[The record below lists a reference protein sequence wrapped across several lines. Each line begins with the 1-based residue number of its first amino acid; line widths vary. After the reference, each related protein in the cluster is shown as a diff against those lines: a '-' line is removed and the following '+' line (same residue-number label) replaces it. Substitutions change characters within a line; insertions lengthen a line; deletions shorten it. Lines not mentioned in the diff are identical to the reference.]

1 MKKYAAFLAA
11 IWILALC
18 AGCAGEPAA
27 AEVAPSA
34 SGVVP
39 ASETRPLPKREY
51 VTFTGSMSEV
61 KLREPKPMRLPLNGA
76 AAFCAVLRRHMSNM
90 IPSPSTKIHHPHYAG
105 GRRAQSAQALC
116 AARRGSDTYRTYG
129 ERAQHSSVLW
139 MRTLGRM
146 VS

>member
-18 AGCAGEPAA
+18 AGCAGELEA
-27 AEVAPSA
+27 AEVAPPV
-34 SGVVP
+34 SGV
-39 ASETRPLPKREY
+39 SEMRPLPKREY

-90 IPSPSTKIHHPHYAG
+90 IPSPSTKIHRPHYAG

-116 AARRGSDTYRTYG
+116 AARHGSDAYWIYA
-129 ERAQHSSVLW
+129 ERAQRSSACGYALW
-139 MRTLGRM
+139 AA
-146 VS
+146 